1 MRKLSILLL
10 CLIACFPSCLTYAC
24 TSVIISG
31 KLTKDGRPL
40 MWKNRDTGTLENCV
54 IYQKGERYAYLAII
68 NSNSITRPRSVWMG
82 VNEKGFAIMNTLSYN
97 LSDSANDLGGKYN
110 GAIMKRALEVCADIA
125 DFKNLLD
132 TLPRPLYATA
142 NYGVI
147 DAAGG
152 ASYFETNQTSY
163 KQFDVNDPLVC
174 PKGYLARANFSESG
188 IDKAGKGYPRYQ
200 QVQIEM
206 DRAIDQEL
214 SVTPQWI
221 FNTLS
226 RSFVN
231 PVMGIDLTSG
241 NYNKPVTNGWFTEE
255 DFIARRKSSCAAVVQ
270 GVKKNENVSQT
281 IMWTVLGY
289 PPVTPAIPLW
299 VAAGNAGLPKV
310 VTYSPE
316 IKDAPLCHYADSLR
330 QQVYS
335 YEYGDNKQ
343 DYFNWELLY
352 NKENTGL
359 MQKTRKFETTLF
371 SVYDGVVEKLR
382 TKRDLDKTAVL
393 KLYHKI
399 DGEILDWMKQ

>member
-1 MRKLSILLL
+1 MRKISILL
-10 CLIACFPSCLTYAC
+10 CLMVCFPSCFMYAC

-68 NSNSITRPRSVWMG
+68 NSNSIAQPRSVWMG
-82 VNEKGFAIMNTLSYN
+82 VNEKGFSIMNTLSYN
-97 LSDSANDLGGKYN
+97 FSASDNDLGGKYN
-110 GAIMKRALEVCADIA
+110 GAIMKRALEVCANVT

-152 ASYFETNQTSY
+152 ASYFETNQQSY
-163 KQFDVNDPLVC
+163 KQFDVNDLQVC
-174 PKGYLARANFSESG
+174 PKGYLVRANFSESG
-188 IDKAGKGYPRYQ
+188 VDKAGKGYPRYQ

-206 DRAIDQEL
+206 DKAIEQNL
-214 SVTPQWI
+214 SITPQWI

-231 PVMGIDLTSG
+231 PVMGVDLTSG

-255 DFIARRKSSCAAVVQ
+255 DFIARRKSSCAVVVQ

-289 PPVTPAIPLW
+289 PAVTPAIPLW
-299 VAAGNAGLPKV
+299 VAAGNAGLPKA
-310 VTYSPE
+310 VTYSPR
-316 IKDAPLCHYADSLR
+316 IKDAPLCHFADSLR
-330 QQVYS
+330 QLVYS

-343 DYFNWELLY
+343 EYFNWELLY
-352 NKENTGL
+352 NKKKTGL
-359 MQKTRKFETTLF
+359 MQKTQKFETTLF
-371 SVYDGVVEKLR
+371 SAYDGVVEKLR
-382 TKRDLDKTAVL
+382 TKRDLDRMLVL
-393 KLYHKI
+393 ELYHKI
-399 DGEILDWMKQ
+399 DGDILDWMKQ

>member
-1 MRKLSILLL
+1 MRKLSVLLS
-10 CLIACFPSCLTYAC
+10 CLIICFPFCFMYAC

-31 KLTKDGRPL
+31 KLTKDGCPL

-68 NSNSITRPRSVWMG
+68 NSKSIAQPRSVWMG
-82 VNEKGFAIMNTLSYN
+82 VNEKGFSIMNTLSYN

-110 GAIMKRALEVCADIA
+110 GAIMKRALEVCADIN

-152 ASYFETNQTSY
+152 ASYFETSQTSY
-163 KQFDVNDPLVC
+163 KQFDVNDPMVC

-188 IDKAGKGYPRYQ
+188 IDKVGKGYPRYQ

-206 DRAIDQEL
+206 DRAIDQGL
-214 SVTPQWI
+214 SVTPQWML
-221 FNTLS
+221 NTLS

-255 DFIARRKSSCAAVVQ
+255 DFIARRKSSCAVVVQ
-270 GVKKNENVSQT
+270 GVKKNENVSHT

-316 IKDAPLCHYADSLR
+316 IKDAPLCHFADSLR

-352 NKENTGL
+352 NRENTGL

-371 SVYDGVVEKLR
+371 SVYDSVVERLR
-382 TKRDLDKTAVL
+382 TKRDLDRTSVL
-393 KLYHKI
+393 ALYHKI

>member
-1 MRKLSILLL
+1 MRKISILL
-10 CLIACFPSCLTYAC
+10 CLMVCFPSCFMYAC

-68 NSNSITRPRSVWMG
+68 NSNSIAQPRSVWMG
-82 VNEKGFAIMNTLSYN
+82 VNEKGFSIMNTLSYN
-97 LSDSANDLGGKYN
+97 FSASDNDLGGKYN
-110 GAIMKRALEVCADIA
+110 GAIMKRALEVCANVT

-152 ASYFETNQTSY
+152 ASYFETNQQSY
-163 KQFDVNDPLVC
+163 KQFDVNDLQVC
-174 PKGYLARANFSESG
+174 PKGYLVRANFSESG
-188 IDKAGKGYPRYQ
+188 VDKAGKGYPRYQ

-206 DRAIDQEL
+206 DKAIEQNL
-214 SVTPQWI
+214 SITPQWI

-231 PVMGIDLTSG
+231 PVMGVDLTSG
-241 NYNKPVTNGWFTEE
+241 HYNKPFTNGWFTEE
-255 DFIARRKSSCAAVVQ
+255 DFIARRKSSCAVVVQ
-270 GVKKNENVSQT
+270 GVKNGEDVSQT

-299 VAAGNAGLPKV
+299 VSAGKAGLPKA

-316 IKDAPLCHYADSLR
+316 IKDAPLCHFADSLR
-330 QQVYS
+330 QKVYS
-335 YEYGDNKQ
+335 YEYGDNRQ
-343 DYFNWELLY
+343 EYFNWELLY

-359 MQKTRKFETTLF
+359 MQKTRKFEATLF
-371 SVYDGVVEKLR
+371 SVYDGVVRKLR
-382 TKRDLDKTAVL
+382 TKRDLDIKSVL
-393 KLYHKI
+393 QLYHKI
-399 DGEILDWMKQ
+399 DGEILDWTKQ